1 MLSKDKPF
9 DIITVM
15 GLIEVLTEEEF
26 ESELNLLLSIL
37 KPEGKIVFVTPNYGG
52 AMYFLEKISNV
63 FNSVNYKEVKTS
75 YYSRKNKLFNE

>member
-37 KPEGKIVFVTPNYGG
+37 KPK
-52 AMYFLEKISNV
+52 EK
-63 FNSVNYKEVKTS
+63 
-75 YYSRKNKLFNE
+75 